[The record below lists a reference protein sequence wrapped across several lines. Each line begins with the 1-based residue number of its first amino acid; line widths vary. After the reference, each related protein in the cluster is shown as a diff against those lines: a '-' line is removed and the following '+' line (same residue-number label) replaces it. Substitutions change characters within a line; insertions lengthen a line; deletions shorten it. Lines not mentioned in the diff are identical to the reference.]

1 MEPRVIEA
9 RFRYEPLTAQ
19 HDRNAFVCG
28 DAALDTYFR
37 QMAMQHQRNRISAV
51 FVQVDTTDGAVNGFY
66 TLASHRID
74 ATALVSAGGRGL
86 PKNGLLPATSLGRLA
101 IRTGG
106 QQRGSGTDLL
116 TDAVISAYTAVQVGS
131 VAVVA
136 EMKTPDL
143 IRFYGKLG
151 FVAIPESDTRVI
163 LPMTTIA
170 ALLNL
175 PSTAMLH
182 AEPTDETDRKGKV

>member
-1 MEPRVIEA
+1 MIEP
-9 RFRYEPLTAQ
+9 RFRYEPLTAR

-28 DAALDTYFR
+28 DAALDAYFR
-37 QMAMQHQRNRISAV
+37 QTAMQHQRNRISAV
-51 FVQVDTTDGAVNGFY
+51 VVQLDTTDGAVNGFY

-74 ATALVSAGGRGL
+74 ATALAGTGGRGL
-86 PKNGLLPATSLGRLA
+86 PKNGLLPAILLGRLA
-101 IRTGG
+101 IRSEG
-106 QQRGSGTDLL
+106 QQRGSSTDLL
-116 TDAVISAYTAVQVGS
+116 TDAVIRAYTAVQVGS

-151 FVAIPESDTRVI
+151 FVRIPESDTRVI

-170 ALLNL
+170 AFLNL
-175 PSTAMLH
+175 PSTLPLH
-182 AEPTDETDRKGKV
+182 AERTDDTNREGKV

>member
-1 MEPRVIEA
+1 MIEP
-9 RFRYEPLTAQ
+9 RFRYEPLTAR

-28 DAALDTYFR
+28 DAALDAYFR
-37 QMAMQHQRNRISAV
+37 QTAMQHQRNRISAV
-51 FVQVDTTDGAVNGFY
+51 VVQVDTTDGAVNGFY

-74 ATALVSAGGRGL
+74 ATALTGAGGRGL
-86 PKNGLLPATSLGRLA
+86 PKNGLLPATLLGRLA
-101 IRTGG
+101 IRLGG
-106 QQRGSGTDLL
+106 QQRGSGTNLL
-116 TDAVISAYTAVQVGS
+116 TDAVIRAYTAVQVGS

-143 IRFYGKLG
+143 IRFYGTLC
-151 FVAIPESDTRVI
+151 FVTLPESDTRVI

-175 PSTAMLH
+175 PSTATLH
-182 AEPTDETDRKGKV
+182 VERTDDVNKGNT